1 VEFGVSSVAPIEGP
15 AAEERLMRTIAMIA
29 GLAIAVAAVPA
40 ASQAACQK
48 RTNGTVIGALG
59 GALLGSAV
67 AGRGDRTEGALIG
80 GAAGGLVGNQVS
92 KCKRYSSRSYSRTR
106 SYQRAAYDRPAA
118 TPACRYESRAYYD
131 PYGEVVYQ
139 PTRVCR

>member
-1 VEFGVSSVAPIEGP
+1 
-15 AAEERLMRTIAMIA
+15 MRSIAMIA
-29 GLAIAVAAVPA
+29 GLAVAIIAAPA
-40 ASQAACQK
+40 AEAACQK

-59 GALLGSAV
+59 GALLGSTV

-92 KCKRYSSRSYSRTR
+92 KCKRAPSRSYSRTR
-106 SYQRAAYDRPAA
+106 SYQSAAN
-118 TPACRYESRAYYD
+118 TPSRGPTCRMENRAYYD
-131 PYGEVVYQ
+131 AYGDVVYQ

>member
-1 VEFGVSSVAPIEGP
+1 
-15 AAEERLMRTIAMIA
+15 MRTIAMIA
-29 GLAIAVAAVPA
+29 GLAFAIAAVPA

-59 GALLGSAV
+59 GALLGSTV

-80 GAAGGLVGNQVS
+80 GAAGGLVGNHVS
-92 KCKRYSSRSYSRTR
+92 KCKTKRYSNR
-106 SYQRAAYDRPAA
+106 SYQRARVSERASYDRPRYAE
-118 TPACRYESRAYYD
+118 ACRMETRAYYD
-131 PYGEVVYQ
+131 SYGQRVYQ

>member
-1 VEFGVSSVAPIEGP
+1 
-15 AAEERLMRTIAMIA
+15 MRSIAMIA
-29 GLAIAVAAVPA
+29 GLTVAIAAAPA
-40 ASQAACQK
+40 AEAACQK

-92 KCKRYSSRSYSRTR
+92 KCRRAAPRYSSRPTSP
-106 SYQRAAYDRPAA
+106 QRAAYAERAP
-118 TPACRYESRAYYD
+118 TCRYENRAYYD
-131 PYGEVVYQ
+131 AYGEVVYQ

>member
-1 VEFGVSSVAPIEGP
+1 
-15 AAEERLMRTIAMIA
+15 MRSIAMIA
-29 GLAIAVAAVPA
+29 GLAIAVAALPA

-59 GALLGSAV
+59 GALLGSTV

-92 KCKRYSSRSYSRTR
+92 KCKRSSSRTYTRTR
-106 SYQRAAYDRPAA
+106 SYRQASYERPRAPS
-118 TPACRYESRAYYD
+118 CRYETRAFYD
-131 PYGEVVYQ
+131 SYGEVVYQ

>member
-1 VEFGVSSVAPIEGP
+1 
-15 AAEERLMRTIAMIA
+15 MRSIAMIA
-29 GLAIAVAAVPA
+29 GLAVAVVAAPA
-40 ASQAACQK
+40 AEAACQK

-92 KCKRYSSRSYSRTR
+92 KCKRAPSRSYSSRTR
-106 SYQRAAYDRPAA
+106 SYQRAGYEAPRSGP
-118 TPACRYESRAYYD
+118 TCRYETRAFYD
-131 PYGEVVYQ
+131 AYGEVVYQ

>member
-1 VEFGVSSVAPIEGP
+1 
-15 AAEERLMRTIAMIA
+15 MRTIALIA
-29 GLAIAVAAVPA
+29 GLAMAVAAAPA
-40 ASQAACQK
+40 AEAACQK

-92 KCKRYSSRSYSRTR
+92 KCNRSSSRTYSSRSRT
-106 SYQRAAYDRPAA
+106 YQRASAEPRYAQA
-118 TPACRYESRAYYD
+118 PACRYETKAYYD
-131 PYGEVVYQ
+131 AYGEVVYQ

>member
-1 VEFGVSSVAPIEGP
+1 
-15 AAEERLMRTIAMIA
+15 MRTIAVIA
-29 GLAIAVAAVPA
+29 GLAITVAAVPV

-59 GALLGSAV
+59 GALLGSTV

-92 KCKRYSSRSYSRTR
+92 KCKTKTYSSRSPQRTR
-106 SYQRAAYDRPAA
+106 TYERASYDRARTA
-118 TPACRYESRAYYD
+118 ESCRTESRVYYD
-131 PYGEVVYQ
+131 SYGQRVYQ